1 MTKKGSSTYIKV
13 TMGLDSDLGRR
24 MLYIQKRNHK
34 PSDMN
39 RDLKARIYG
48 ILEPGDEDS
57 RYFDPFIMGLIVLN
71 VIAVVLETVDWL
83 YARYSLLFHAFEVF
97 SVSVFTVEYILR
109 VWSCTV
115 DPNFKDPIFGRLRFM
130 ATPLSIVDLLA
141 VLPFYLPVASTD
153 LRFVRAL
160 RLFRLFRVLK
170 LARYSESIQTFMEVL
185 RLKREELMLMFF
197 AILILLVI
205 SSSLMYNAE
214 HDAQPEAFSSI
225 PAAMWWG
232 IVTLATVGY
241 GDVYPITPWGKFI
254 GSIVVILGIGL
265 FALPTG
271 VLASGFTEVLA
282 RRKCEPISA
291 KDHFVCPHCGRYIDE
306 DLLAAAEQGSH
317 DSPVNKLKR

>member
-1 MTKKGSSTYIKV
+1 
-13 TMGLDSDLGRR
+13 
-24 MLYIQKRNHK
+24 MLYIQKRNHR
-34 PSDMN
+34 PSDMI

-48 ILEPGDEDS
+48 ILEPGDKDS
-57 RYFDPFIMGLIVLN
+57 RYFEPFIMGLIVLN
-71 VIAVVLETVDWL
+71 VLAVVLETVDWL
-83 YARYSLLFHAFEVF
+83 YARYSLLFYALELF

-115 DPNFKDPIFGRLRFM
+115 NPSFKDPIFGRLRFM

-141 VLPFYLPVASTD
+141 VLPFYLPVVSTD

-170 LARYSESIQTFMEVL
+170 LARYSESVQTFVDVI
-185 RLKREELMLMFF
+185 RLKKEELMLMFF
-197 AILILLVI
+197 SILILLVI

-214 HDAQPEAFSSI
+214 HEAQPEAFSSI

-271 VLASGFTEVLA
+271 VLASGFSEVLA
-282 RRKCEPISA
+282 QKKCELNLS
-291 KDHFVCPHCGRYIDE
+291 KGHFVCPHCGRYIDE
-306 DLLAAAEQGSH
+306 VQLLPAEPASH
-317 DSPVNKLKR
+317 DRPVKKMEL